1 MATPDSHIRQLL
13 ERYLNNTAT
22 DAERHELMAIIDS
35 RPDMDWYAL
44 LAPAFTENDTD
55 GTFTPERWQP
65 VLDAILHYNPEAA
78 TPRKAGIVSL
88 FRNRWAVAATLAV
101 LLGAGLWLFLARNT
115 AVTDP
120 MVAAAAIPPGGNHAI
135 LQLGNGEQ
143 IPLDSLHGNIMVQGN
158 LTVNNDS
165 GALNYRGTAAVA
177 EYHTLHV
184 PRSGQYRLQL
194 PDGTI
199 VWLNAASSIT
209 FPTSFTGNKR
219 DVAITGE
226 AYFEVAKNTAK
237 PFQVK
242 VNQMYITVL
251 GTHFNI
257 NAYSDEP
264 NTRTTLLEGAVRINA
279 GSQMTILA
287 PGQQAQLEKN
297 NALTVLNHVNVE
309 DVIAW
314 KNGYTVFDNADIEAI
329 MRQVSRWYDV
339 EVVFEGNI
347 PKRHFVGGISRQSNL
362 ADLLKV
368 LEFEN
373 VNFTIEGK
381 KIIVKP

>member
-1 MATPDSHIRQLL
+1 MATQDSHIRQLL

-22 DAERHELMAIIDS
+22 EAERHELIGIIDA
-35 RPDMDWYAL
+35 RPDVDWYAL
-44 LAPAFTENDTD
+44 LAPAFTENGAD

-65 VLDAILHYNPEAA
+65 VLDAILHYQPEEAL
-78 TPRKAGIVSL
+78 PKNGRIVSL
-88 FRNRWAVAATLAV
+88 FRNRWAVAAMLAV
-101 LLGAGLWLFLARNT
+101 LLGAGLWLFLPRNT
-115 AVTDP
+115 GVTDP
-120 MVAAAAIPPGGNHAI
+120 MVAAAAIPPGGNHAV
-135 LQLGNGEQ
+135 LQLANGQQ
-143 IPLDSLHGNIMVQGN
+143 IPLDSLHGNIMVQGS

-165 GALNYRGTAAVA
+165 GALNYRGAAIVA

-264 NTRTTLLEGAVRINA
+264 NTKTTLLEGAVRITA

-309 DVIAW
+309 DVVAW
-314 KNGYTVFDNADIEAI
+314 KNGYTVFDNADIESI

-362 ADLLKV
+362 ADLLRV